1 MGVILGLLR
10 KIQYE
15 FWADEYKRQLEQDT
29 AKYKRLKDLDLFILD
44 NSLRES
50 TVGQTRGHTIDE
62 KWKIYEEVKKCG
74 FKHIIVACFSNMT
87 RVDDVFCQQL
97 VERGEDLSNMFAFSE
112 VTVGMLPRTL
122 IENVFHVMVYHPRNT
137 EFTKALHHTEFCS
150 HFTLT

>member
-1 MGVILGLLR
+1 MGGILGLLR
-10 KIQYE
+10 KLQYGL
-15 FWADEYKRQLEQDT
+15 WADEYKRQLEQDT
-29 AKYKRLKDLDLFILD
+29 AKYKQLKELDLFILD

-74 FKHIIVACFSNMT
+74 FKHIIVASFSHMT

-112 VTVGMLPRTL
+112 VTTGIVRLRRSSSKTA
-122 IENVFHVMVYHPRNT
+122 FHSEVYCPGST
-137 EFTKALHHTEFCS
+137 EIKNI
-150 HFTLT
+150 

>member
-10 KIQYE
+10 KIQYG

-29 AKYKRLKDLDLFILD
+29 EKYKRLKELDLFILD

-74 FKHIIVACFSNMT
+74 FKNIIVASFSHMT
-87 RVDDVFCQQL
+87 RVDDEFCRQL
-97 VERGEDLSNMFAFSE
+97 TEKGEDLKYQE
-112 VTVGMLPRTL
+112 V
-122 IENVFHVMVYHPRNT
+122 
-137 EFTKALHHTEFCS
+137 
-150 HFTLT
+150 

>member
-1 MGVILGLLR
+1 MGGILGLLR
-10 KIQYE
+10 KLQHGR
-15 FWADEYKRQLEQDT
+15 WADEYKRQLEQDT

-50 TVGQTRGHTIDE
+50 TVGQTRGHTIHE

-74 FKHIIVACFSNMT
+74 FKNIIVASFSHMT

-112 VTVGMLPRTL
+112 
-122 IENVFHVMVYHPRNT
+122 I
-137 EFTKALHHTEFCS
+137 TKGT
-150 HFTLT
+150 